1 MPRKILPR
9 IIAVTAD
16 KKPLTLRIRWDK
28 GDESRVDVSGLI
40 ETFRVYEPLRRSPDL
55 FRQARVGEHGT
66 DIVWSDEIDMAADT
80 LWRLAREQAGVTLS
94 PDAFKHWRER
104 HAYTLD
110 NAAAALGISRRMV
123 AYYEQGKK
131 PIPRVVALA
140 TRGLDLFD
148 GAGAS
153 SRATTGT

>member
-1 MPRKILPR
+1 MPRKTLPR
-9 IIAVTAD
+9 IVAVTPDA
-16 KKPLTLRIRWDK
+16 KPLTLRIRWDDK
-28 GDESRVDVSGLI
+28 VGGGKESHVDLSSLI

-80 LWRLAREQAGVTLS
+80 LWRLAQEQAGVTMS

-104 HAYTLD
+104 KAYTLD
-110 NAAAALGISRRMV
+110 TAARALGLSRRMV
-123 AYYEQGKK
+123 ACYEQGAK

-140 TRGLDLFD
+140 TRALD
-148 GAGAS
+148 S
-153 SRATTGT
+153 ATVDPS